1 MRIVLDIETNLA
13 HDKIHLVV
21 TKDIDSGEVRTWK
34 VADNLREYLKGV
46 SLIVMHNGISFDAPV
61 LNRLWK
67 TKIRLSQ

>member
-21 TKDIDSGEVRTWK
+21 TKDIDTGEVRTWK
-34 VADNLREYLKGV
+34 AASNLPEFLKDA

-61 LNRLWK
+61 LNR
-67 TKIRLSQ
+67 